1 MNARKLLAP
10 QPMKR
15 LSDETLG
22 YVLPALGMK
31 LPAVEYDQ
39 SLAPIKA
46 RNLVRDE
53 KNVRVHTVSR
63 RNGRHAKKP
72 SVVSL
77 RFLRRIGRLG
87 GQARTAKLTQRQLSQ
102 IGRHAATARRSAVK
116 AVLKKG
122 GQAVAR

>member
-1 MNARKLLAP
+1 MKLLA
-10 QPMKR
+10 
-15 LSDETLG
+15 
-22 YVLPALGMK
+22 
-31 LPAVEYDQ
+31 VECDQ
-39 SLAPIKA
+39 SLAKIKA

-72 SVVSL
+72 NVVSL

-87 GQARTAKLTQRQLSQ
+87 GQARAAKLTQRQLSQ
-102 IGRHAATARRSAVK
+102 IGRHAATARWSAVK
-116 AVLKKG
+116 AVVKNR